1 MKILKNLKIFFCIIL
16 CFLLTAGSRIP
27 SSIQS
32 VSDNIEAGTGQH
44 QSVSGIDGSSQ
55 STAVS
60 SPETE
65 TQSETDADSA
75 VPDSPSS
82 SGSAQSGSS
91 QNGQSASSSVLSG
104 SRPQSSSGSSSQ
116 SKPQSAV
123 EKPSSS
129 TPSSPQQTPPQS
141 KTEIRAVWISFLEYQ
156 SILRGKSESSFK
168 KAIASYFDKCV
179 SYGLNTVIVHARSH
193 SDAFYKSRY
202 YPASVH
208 FTGKRQNSF
217 PFDPL
222 KIMVAEAHKRGLK
235 IEAWVNPYRGSH
247 ISETLAADDPVKKWL
262 GTEKVFAFGEYYYL
276 NPGEP
281 EVRQLILNG
290 IIELVDN
297 YDIDGI
303 HFDDYFY
310 PTADSSIDKSTYNK
324 YGGGK
329 TLKVF
334 RTDCV
339 NKLVSSVY
347 REIKNRKNIT
357 FGISPEGNID
367 NCLNKSFA
375 DVKLWGSTPGYVDY
389 LAPQIYWDY
398 DQKPLPYQKA
408 LSDWKKTVTSP
419 KVRLITG
426 HAAYRVVEIG
436 TGGWA
441 TGDILKRQVLDAR
454 SASNYGGF
462 IMFRYDFF
470 FSGALAAER
479 ENLKGILN

>member
-1 MKILKNLKIFFCIIL
+1 MKILKNLKIIFCIIL

-27 SSIQS
+27 SSMQS
-32 VSDNIEAGTGQH
+32 VSDNIVSGTGQ
-44 QSVSGIDGSSQ
+44 QQNESGIAEPSQ
-55 STAVS
+55 DTVVS
-60 SPETE
+60 MTETE
-65 TQSETDADSA
+65 SEADADS
-75 VPDSPSS
+75 PSDSSSS

-91 QNGQSASSSVLSG
+91 QNGQSSSSPASSG

-129 TPSSPQQTPPQS
+129 MPSSSQQTPQS
-141 KTEIRAVWISFLEYQ
+141 KTEMRAVWISFLEYQ

-168 KAIASYFDKCV
+168 KAIGSYFDKCV

-193 SDAFYKSRY
+193 SDAFYKSKY

-222 KIMVAEAHKRGLK
+222 KIMVTEAHKRGLK

-262 GTEKVFAFGEYYYL
+262 GTEKVFTYGEYYYL

-290 IIELVDN
+290 IIELVEN

-329 TLKVF
+329 TLKAF

-398 DQKPLPYQKA
+398 DQKPLSYQKA
-408 LSDWKKTVTSP
+408 LSDWKKTVTSS

-441 TGDILKRQVLDAR
+441 SGDILKRQVLDAR

-479 ENLKGILN
+479 ESLKGILN